1 MISCATIARR
11 TSRVAAISAAIALS
25 AALSFG
31 QSRPSTP
38 ASSELG
44 RMNLS
49 HVAASA
55 SQIKAVLVGDP
66 GLMVE
71 LKRWVAK
78 DAGDH
83 GQIVGE
89 SDLSDDAI
97 FDRLETDVQFRS
109 IATQLLQRYG
119 YLVPRVNPDSAMG
132 QQQAL
137 LIQEQAKW
145 TAQEDEEERAAQ
157 RQIEAQRVRL
167 GGRLGRLRQ

>member
-78 DAGDH
+78 AAGDH
-83 GQIVGE
+83 GEIFGE
-89 SDLSDDAI
+89 ADLSGDAI
-97 FDRLETDVQFRS
+97 LAGL
-109 IATQLLQRYG
+109 AT
-119 YLVPRVNPDSAMG
+119 RVHF
-132 QQQAL
+132 
-137 LIQEQAKW
+137 
-145 TAQEDEEERAAQ
+145 
-157 RQIEAQRVRL
+157 
-167 GGRLGRLRQ
+167 